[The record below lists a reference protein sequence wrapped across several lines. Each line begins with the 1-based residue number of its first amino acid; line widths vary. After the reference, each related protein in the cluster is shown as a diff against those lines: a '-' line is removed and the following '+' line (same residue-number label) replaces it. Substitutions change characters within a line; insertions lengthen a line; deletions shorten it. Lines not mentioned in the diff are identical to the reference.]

1 MIARSWRWR
10 VVQTLVAFAILEVV
24 FTWVEFEPD
33 ALRLGLLVA
42 LCVAVLGLVQESLG
56 ERGPLWSVHAVRPM
70 SPPGSDVRLAAYVRL
85 VENHLTARTPDRG
98 LRDRLVVLCDERLE
112 RRRGLRRTDPEARTL
127 LGEDLLRDLEG
138 PPRRLS
144 RDQIDDY
151 LRRIEEL

>member
-1 MIARSWRWR
+1 M
-10 VVQTLVAFAILEVV
+10 VQGLVAFGILEVV

-42 LCVAVLGLVQESLG
+42 LCVAVLALVQESLSD
-56 ERGPLWSVHAVRPM
+56 RGPRWSVHAVRPL

-85 VENHLTARTPDRG
+85 IENHLTARTPDRV
-98 LRDRLVVLCDERLE
+98 LRDRLAVLCDERLE
-112 RRRGLRRTDPEARTL
+112 RRHGLRRHDPAAQAL
-127 LGEDLLRDLEG
+127 LGGNLLRDLEG

-144 RDQIDDY
+144 RDEIDDY